1 MLRGLS
7 VTPPHCLCST
17 HQLSVELLLI
27 LSLERRFQ
35 GLLEFTDLLL
45 KFLDAL
51 LSFPLRLSEVDEFID
66 DGFLANA
73 LRIFSPMD
81 YGKGRERRTIF
92 SSSVWRLRRVFTV
105 SRSES
110 FNFFLVVSKLLV
122 RLVSSLEGDVRTVL
136 AWNEYCPYSFN
147 CNIG

>member
-1 MLRGLS
+1 MLRGFS
-7 VTPPHCLCST
+7 VTSPHGLCLT
-17 HQLSVELLLI
+17 HQFGVELLLI
-27 LSLERRFQ
+27 LGLERRFQ
-35 GLLEFTDLLL
+35 DLLEFTDLLL

-51 LSFPLRLSEVDEFID
+51 LSFLLRLSEVNEFVD
-66 DGFLANA
+66 NGFLANA
-73 LRIFSPMD
+73 LRIFSPTD
-81 YGKGRERRTIF
+81 YVKCREKRTMF

-110 FNFFLVVSKLLV
+110 FIFFLVVSKPLV

-136 AWNEYCPYSFN
+136 AWNVYYPYSFN